1 MDFVSNM
8 THSELEQFAR
18 VIIEYHQNE
27 VFCEFVGAVFGFVLG
42 ILVNI
47 Y

>member
-1 MDFVSNM
+1 MDFVANM
-8 THSELEQFAR
+8 THSELEQFAK

-27 VFCEFVGAVFGFVLG
+27 VLFELIGTLIGFTIG
-42 ILVNI
+42 MLVNI